1 MIGKEKRELVV
12 KLVSGLTKGE
22 WLRIRSRVD
31 ALFEKRTL
39 KVRLEG
45 IEDEVILDQM
55 LRNEWDMAIPERSE
69 SDTDLHGN
77 AALNK

>member
-45 IEDEVILDQM
+45 NEDEAILDQM

-69 SDTDLHGN
+69 SDKDLHGN

>member
-31 ALFEKRTL
+31 ALFEKRAL

-45 IEDEVILDQM
+45 NEDEAILDQM
-55 LRNEWDMAIPERSE
+55 LRNEWDMAIPEQSE

-77 AALNK
+77 AALSK